1 MAEPLP
7 MLRRLLFRTGFVLL
21 ILLAAYVTLHGA
33 WLRWDEIGPRTPTW
47 LRLWTIS
54 HIGQDLLDVVG
65 LGFVLFIGLGWCL
78 RRRRR
83 PPGQP
88 A

>member
-7 MLRRLLFRTGFVLL
+7 IVRRLLFRTGFVLL
-21 ILLAAYVTLHGA
+21 ILLAAYITLHGA

-47 LRLWTIS
+47 LRLWTMS
-54 HIGQDLLDVVG
+54 NIGQDILDVIG
-65 LGFVLFIGLGWCL
+65 LGFVLVIGPGWGVK
-78 RRRRR
+78 RRRKPPSR
-83 PPGQP
+83 P